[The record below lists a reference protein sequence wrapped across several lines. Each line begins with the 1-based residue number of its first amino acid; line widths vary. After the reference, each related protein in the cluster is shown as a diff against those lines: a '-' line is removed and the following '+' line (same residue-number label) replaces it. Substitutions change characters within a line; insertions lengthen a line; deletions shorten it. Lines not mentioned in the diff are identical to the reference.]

1 MKLFGIG
8 LAVFFLIPTGGFSGS
23 AVAQAYPN
31 KPLRLIVPFAPGG
44 GADVLARMASAKV
57 GESLGQQV
65 VIDNRAGAGGN
76 IAAEVTAKSAPDGYT
91 LLQANIAHAISAS
104 LYRKLNYDLLK
115 DFLPVTGLA
124 SNPFMLALNPSVPA
138 NSVKELIALARAK
151 PGQLNSGSSGN
162 GGPSHLATELFKT
175 MAGVDIKHIPYRGGA
190 LVAIDLISGQV
201 QMMFNTLPVI
211 LPHARAGRM
220 KGLAI
225 ASRRRIPGAPE
236 FPTFAEAGLPGF
248 EVSAW
253 YGVMVPAGTS
263 ASIVNRLNA
272 AFVGALKTPDVRERL
287 TSENFEVVGSTPA
300 EFGAYVRAEI
310 PKWAKVVKAS
320 GAHVD

>member
-1 MKLFGIG
+1 MKLSAMACALFS
-8 LAVFFLIPTGGFSGS
+8 LAATTAFVS
-23 AVAQAYPN
+23 AADHAYPN

-44 GADVLARMASAKV
+44 GADVLARVASAKV
-57 GESLGQQV
+57 GEALGQQV
-65 VIDNRAGAGGN
+65 VVDNRAGAGGN

-91 LLQANIAHAISAS
+91 LLQTNIAHTISVS
-104 LYRKLNYDLLK
+104 LYRKLNYDLTK
-115 DFLPVTGLA
+115 DFVPVTGLA
-124 SNPFMLALNPSVPA
+124 SNPFMLALNLNVPA
-138 NSVKELIALARAK
+138 NSVKDLIALAKAK

-175 MAGVDIKHIPYRGGA
+175 MAGVDIRHIPYKGGA

-211 LPHARAGRM
+211 LPNARAGRM

-225 ASRRRIPGAPE
+225 ASSRRIPGAPE

-253 YGVMVPAGTS
+253 YGVMVPTGTPP
-263 ASIVNRLNA
+263 AIVNKLNV
-272 AFVGALKTPDVRERL
+272 AFVGALKMPDVRERL
-287 TSENFEVVGSTPA
+287 ASENFEVVGSSPTD
-300 EFGAYVRAEI
+300 FGVFVKTEI
-310 PKWAKVVKAS
+310 AKWAKIVKIS